1 MWVGV
6 SSHERAARKWDLEMG
21 LRVAANELQAA
32 SKCDQLRDLGVDREP
47 LCGI

>member
-6 SSHERAARKWDLEMG
+6 SSHEKAARKRDLGMD

-32 SKCDQLRDLGVDREP
+32 SKRDRSRDLGVDREP
-47 LCGI
+47 SCGI